1 MVTRS
6 TGKIPPHAP
15 IEITFGIFGEIL
27 EIWYVDPHGG
37 RIEKIPEGRFH
48 LLTTTTDPRTGKT
61 ISQLEGPVEID
72 GQQNWQMAYVTIT
85 RIIRRIGG
93 GSGQ

>member
-37 RIEKIPEGRFH
+37 RIEKI
-48 LLTTTTDPRTGKT
+48 TTTTDPRTGKT